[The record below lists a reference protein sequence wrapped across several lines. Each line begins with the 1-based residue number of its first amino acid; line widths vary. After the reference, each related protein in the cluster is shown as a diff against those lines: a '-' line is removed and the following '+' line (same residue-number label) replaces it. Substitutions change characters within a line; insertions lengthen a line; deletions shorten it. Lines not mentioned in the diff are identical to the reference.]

1 MRVVLCESYAY
12 VAPKE
17 IEREVSCPVWSRLVA
32 EEKFLSPVFEEMELE
47 RVKLAFRRV
56 RFDLQR
62 DIHPSSPPFVFY
74 SKYMNV
80 LFCQIFSFCGVMLV
94 ERAGEDGCAVGC

>member
-62 DIHPSSPPFVFY
+62 DIHP
-74 SKYMNV
+74 
-80 LFCQIFSFCGVMLV
+80 
-94 ERAGEDGCAVGC
+94 